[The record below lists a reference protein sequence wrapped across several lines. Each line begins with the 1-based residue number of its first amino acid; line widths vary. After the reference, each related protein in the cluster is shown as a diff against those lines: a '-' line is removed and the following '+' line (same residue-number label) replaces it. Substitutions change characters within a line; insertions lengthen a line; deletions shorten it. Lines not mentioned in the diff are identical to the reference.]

1 VFLQTSSDI
10 ESVLESDAFESAAR
24 IVLVVLA
31 ALVLVWVLQR
41 ALTPLVRVAIREQMA
56 NEPELEVQKRIET
69 LSHVIYRT
77 LLAVV
82 LAVVVVTILP
92 EFGVNAAALIAGLG
106 LFGLAIGF
114 GAQNLVKDI
123 INGSFIL
130 IENQYGVGDV
140 VTVAGITGVV
150 QDINLR
156 RTILRDMDGVVHSV
170 GHGQVDITSNW
181 TKSFSR
187 VNLNVTVS
195 YATDLD
201 TATEVIDRIGKELS
215 EDPQFTGKIIDPP
228 HVLRVDAFTDSGI
241 ELKIVGDTAPIE
253 QWAVMGELRLRLK
266 KAFDAEGIEI
276 PYILRPLPM
285 DGARFPAGNVASVRG
300 AASAQEPGSGEC

>member
-1 VFLQTSSDI
+1 
-10 ESVLESDAFESAAR
+10 
-24 IVLVVLA
+24 
-31 ALVLVWVLQR
+31 
-41 ALTPLVRVAIREQMA
+41 LVRVAISEQMVG
-56 NEPELEVQKRIET
+56 EPAIEVKKRIDT

-77 LLAVV
+77 LLFVV

-106 LFGLAIGF
+106 LFGLAVGF

-123 INGSFIL
+123 INGTFIL
-130 IENQYGVGDV
+130 VENQYGVGDV
-140 VTVAGITGVV
+140 VTVGGITGVV

-187 VNLNVTVS
+187 VNLNVAVS
-195 YATDLD
+195 YTTDLD
-201 TATEVIDRIGKELS
+201 RAIEVINGVGKELA
-215 EDPQFTGKIIDPP
+215 EDPMYKGRIIDAP
-228 HVLRVDAFTDSGI
+228 HVLRVDAFAESGI
-241 ELKIVGDTAPIE
+241 ELKIIGDTAPIE
-253 QWAVMGELRLRLK
+253 QWTIMGELRLRLK

-276 PYILRPLPM
+276 PFPQRTVHVSAAPVRP
-285 DGARFPAGNVASVRG
+285 
-300 AASAQEPGSGEC
+300 PGSLVADLSPAAAVEPQVGRRQPADTRLDDGDGDQGE